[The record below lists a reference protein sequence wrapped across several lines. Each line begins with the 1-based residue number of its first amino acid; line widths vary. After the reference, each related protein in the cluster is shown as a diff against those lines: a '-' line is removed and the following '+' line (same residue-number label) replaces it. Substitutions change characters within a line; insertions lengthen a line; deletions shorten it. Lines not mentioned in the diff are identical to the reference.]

1 MKLSL
6 DLRTSLSQ
14 TLTPQQ
20 IQYLKLLQ
28 LPVVQLEQQVLQEIE
43 QNPMLEE
50 IYSDEQHTETN
61 EDNAP
66 TELHEEYASAGEEYT
81 SGEEYASGS
90 ESVGYESD
98 ADHNHISDTKD
109 PFEFYK
115 LIWQDNEEAGSK
127 GQNKQHTEDDTEE
140 YQIKDNISFIDELF
154 QQFRMLPLKEEE
166 IILGEYI
173 IGNVDSDGYLR
184 RELEEIVEETNQF
197 IIETNNELKNRLKQ
211 EHTENNNKET
221 FLNPARKF
229 AIPNS
234 ILEIFDF
241 NKDYEDNT
249 VLSKIKDG
257 TLFQPHIINEVN
269 LEMAEKVLEQI
280 QTLDPPGIGSRSV
293 QECLIA
299 QCKVIPDPSESQ
311 ELALRIL
318 QDGYDAFAMKH
329 FHILMKQFEI
339 TEEELRQAID
349 IIRKLNPRPGSGDFN
364 LALNTVIPDFIVERD
379 EEKNEIFITLND
391 SRIPPLRLNQA
402 YEKLKADA
410 NFRKFNK
417 DTREWIRTKY
427 EDAKFLIQAI
437 RQRKNTMLKVMTA
450 IAGLQRDFFE
460 KGKSALKP
468 LIYKDVADN
477 TGLDISTVCRIVNGK
492 YVQTEFGIFELKY
505 FFSES
510 LPNDEGE
517 DVSTTV
523 VKQVIK
529 EIVDNE
535 PKNKPYSDE
544 IIAVELKKLGYQ
556 VARRTIAKYR
566 ELLKI
571 PIARLRKEI

>member
-6 DLRTSLSQ
+6 GVKTSLAQ

-50 IYSDEQHTETN
+50 IYSDEAATEAH
-61 EDNAP
+61 EDFEPVVEEQNANG
-66 TELHEEYASAGEEYT
+66 EHEGNGLESAEEFNQIN
-81 SGEEYASGS
+81 
-90 ESVGYESD
+90 D
-98 ADHNHISDTKD
+98 AKD

-115 LIWQDNEEAGSK
+115 LIWQDNEEIGQK
-127 GQNKQHTEDDTEE
+127 GQAIQHSGDDEQE
-140 YQIKDNISFIDELF
+140 YQIKDSVSFLDELL

-166 IILGEYI
+166 MILGEHI

-184 RELEEIVEETNQF
+184 RELEDIVDETNQH
-197 IIETNNELKNRLKQ
+197 IEEQNIKTKRYLEQKHSDK
-211 EHTENNNKET
+211 NNKET
-221 FLNPARKF
+221 FENPAREF
-229 AIPNS
+229 AIPSS
-234 ILEIFDF
+234 ILEIIDLS
-241 NKDYEDNT
+241 KDYEENS

-257 TLFQPHIINEVN
+257 TLFLPHFINEVD
-269 LEMAEKVLEQI
+269 LEMAENVLGQI
-280 QTLDPPGIGSRSV
+280 QTLDPPGIGSRTV

-299 QCKVIPDPSESQ
+299 QCEVIPEPSESQ
-311 ELALRIL
+311 ELALKIL
-318 QDGYDAFAMKH
+318 REGYDAFTMKH
-329 FHILMKQFEI
+329 FHVLLKQFEVD
-339 TEEELRQAID
+339 EEELRQAID
-349 IIRKLNPRPGSGDFN
+349 IIRKLNPRPGAGDSN
-364 LALNTVIPDFIVERD
+364 LAIHTVIPDFIVERD

-410 NFRKFNK
+410 NFRKYNK
-417 DTREWIRTKY
+417 DTREWIRNKY

-450 IAGLQRDFFE
+450 IAALQREFFE
-460 KGKSALKP
+460 VGASALKP
-468 LIYKDVADN
+468 LIYKDVADD

-492 YVQTEFGIFELKY
+492 YVQSEFGIFELKY

-510 LPNDEGE
+510 LPNVDGE

-523 VKQVIK
+523 VKQVVKDIIDAESK
-529 EIVDNE
+529 S
-535 PKNKPYSDE
+535 KPLSDE
-544 IIAVELKKLGYQ
+544 AIVSELKKQGYK

-566 ELLKI
+566 EQLKI